1 MFDVLGVPVLVNV
14 IIFGKIEEKKTTP
27 TNTCLNRKCMNPD
40 SRCLSRAAYSVKNT
54 YQNLH
59 QESDIWISKKKR
71 SFETKVPDLGETLQG
86 RWLLFCKKKGG
97 PIRPPKNSHVYLLTR
112 LVQKF
117 RWPFFPDP
125 VVIFFRIFTRRN
137 PQLNSLRVTIL
148 HSYCWWKKSQ
158 TTTWDVSKKPVNNG
172 ITYLS
177 LNWWSQDSF
186 HQQ

>member
-59 QESDIWISKKKR
+59 QESDIWISKKK
-71 SFETKVPDLGETLQG
+71 SDHSKPKCPTLVKPSKVDG
-86 RWLLFCKKKGG
+86 CCSAKKKRG

-125 VVIFFRIFTRRN
+125 VVIFSASLQEGTHNSIPSESLSYIPTVDGRN
-137 PQLNSLRVTIL
+137 PKQPPGMYQKN
-148 HSYCWWKKSQ
+148 
-158 TTTWDVSKKPVNNG
+158 P
-172 ITYLS
+172 
-177 LNWWSQDSF
+177 
-186 HQQ
+186 

>member
-1 MFDVLGVPVLVNV
+1 
-14 IIFGKIEEKKTTP
+14 
-27 TNTCLNRKCMNPD
+27 MNPD

-59 QESDIWISKKKR
+59 QESDIWISKKK
-71 SFETKVPDLGETLQG
+71 SDHSKPKCPTLVKPSKVDG
-86 RWLLFCKKKGG
+86 CCSAKKKRG